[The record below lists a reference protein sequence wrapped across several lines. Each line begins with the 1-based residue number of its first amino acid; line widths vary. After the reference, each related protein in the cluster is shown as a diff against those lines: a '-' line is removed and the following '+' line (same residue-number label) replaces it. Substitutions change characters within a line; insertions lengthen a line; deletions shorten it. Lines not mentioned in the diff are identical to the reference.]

1 MLGELRESQS
11 TPVQGRKDK
20 GKGKEKEVIDFSDIE
35 ELDGPLSTKGLESK
49 PR

>member
-11 TPVQGRKDK
+11 TLVQERKDK
-20 GKGKEKEVIDFSDIE
+20 GEGKEREVVDFSDIE
-35 ELDGPLSTKGLESK
+35 ELDSPPSSKGLESK

>member
-11 TPVQGRKDK
+11 TPVQERKDK
-20 GKGKEKEVIDFSDIE
+20 GKGKEKEVVDFLDIE
-35 ELDGPLSTKGLESK
+35 ELDGLPSTKGSESK

>member
-11 TPVQGRKDK
+11 TPVPERRKE
-20 GKGKEKEVIDFSDIE
+20 GKGKEREVMVFSDIK
-35 ELDGPLSTKGLESK
+35 ELDSPPSTKGSEPK